1 MVNRLRWKLTA
12 FNTVITGA
20 ILVGMTLLCLFI
32 SERNT
37 RAQTFQ
43 NFSGNLSTV
52 SSYLGV
58 QNQLSAT
65 WLRQMESSGRFSIS
79 IQDGGTPLF
88 SMGLSA
94 ERNNLAPEFQQA
106 RDRAV
111 SEFDLNS
118 VSARNGGSCD
128 FSLQGE
134 DGTGYFAGVS
144 LIPKN
149 GSVLELILLYPLNE
163 MENGIHRQRMV
174 VCIAALVAVA
184 LLGAFSWCFTG
195 KMLRPIQENQQR
207 QAQFIA
213 AASHELRTP
222 LTAILSAASAW
233 ERAECASPARQ
244 TVFSDMI
251 RREGKRMS
259 RLLGDM
265 LTLASADSQSWE
277 VKTEDVELDMLLL
290 TVYETYSPLAQEK
303 GLALSLTLPERDV
316 PVMQLDKDRI
326 TQVLSILLDNALVYT
341 PAPGDIRLELGLG
354 RNSARITVSDTGPG
368 VPDSEKTRIFERFHR
383 GEEARSHRSHFGL
396 GLCIAAEI
404 VKLHKG
410 KLWVEDAKGGGAAF
424 ILEFPILHTISR

>member
-1 MVNRLRWKLTA
+1 MIKHLRWKLTA

-52 SSYLGV
+52 SSYLGER
-58 QNQLSAT
+58 NQLSAT
-65 WLRQMESSGRFSIS
+65 WLRQMESSGRFCIS

-106 RDRAV
+106 RDRAG

-118 VSARNGGSCD
+118 VSARNGGSCA

-134 DGTGYFAGVS
+134 GGTGYFAGVS
-144 LIPKN
+144 LVPKN
-149 GSVLELILLYPLNE
+149 GSMLELVLLYPLAE
-163 MENGIHRQRMV
+163 MESGILRQRLA
-174 VCIAALVAVA
+174 VCLAALLAIG
-184 LLGAFSWCFTG
+184 LLGIFSWCFTG
-195 KMLRPIQENQQR
+195 KMLRPIQENQRR
-207 QAQFIA
+207 QTQFIA

-233 ERAECASPARQ
+233 ERAECASPAQQ
-244 TVFSDMI
+244 TLFSDMI

-259 RLLGDM
+259 RLIGDM

-277 VKTEDVELDMLLL
+277 VKTETTEPDMLLL
-290 TVYETYSPLAQEK
+290 MVYETYSPLAKEK
-303 GLALSLTLPERDV
+303 GLALSLSLPETDV
-316 PVMQLDKDRI
+316 PALELDKDRI
-326 TQVLSILLDNALVYT
+326 TQVLSILLDNALSYT
-341 PAPGDIRLELGLG
+341 PAPGRIRLGLQLGK
-354 RNSARITVSDTGPG
+354 NSLRVTVSDTGPG
-368 VPDSEKTRIFERFHR
+368 VPDSEKQRVFERFHR
-383 GEEARSHRSHFGL
+383 GEKARSDRAHFGL

-404 VKLHKG
+404 VKRHRG
-410 KLWVEDAKGGGAAF
+410 KLWVEDAQGGGAEF
-424 ILEFPILHTISR
+424 IVELPLP

>member
-20 ILVGMTLLCLFI
+20 ILLGMTLLCLLI

-52 SSYLGV
+52 SSYLEV
-58 QNQLSAT
+58 QNQLSGT
-65 WLRQMESSGRFSIS
+65 WLRLMESSGRFSLS

-111 SEFDLNS
+111 SEFDLS
-118 VSARNGGSCD
+118 AVSARNGGSCA
-128 FSLQGE
+128 FSLRGE

-163 MENGIHRQRMV
+163 MEKGIHRQRMV

-233 ERAECASPARQ
+233 ERAECAAPARQ

-251 RREGKRMS
+251 HREGKRMS
-259 RLLGDM
+259 RLIGDM

-277 VKTEDVELDMLLL
+277 VRSEDVELDMLLL
-290 TVYETYSPLAQEK
+290 MVYETYSPLAKEK

-326 TQVLSILLDNALVYT
+326 TQVLSILLDNALAYT

-368 VPDSEKTRIFERFHR
+368 VPDSEKTRIFARFHR
-383 GEEARSHRSHFGL
+383 GETARSHRSHFGL

-404 VKLHKG
+404 LKLHKG

-424 ILEFPILHTISR
+424 ILELPIP

>member
-1 MVNRLRWKLTA
+1 MIKHLRWKLTA
-12 FNTVITGA
+12 FNTVITGT

-65 WLRQMESSGRFSIS
+65 WLRQMESSGRFCIS

-106 RDRAV
+106 RDRAG
-111 SEFDLNS
+111 SEFDLNA
-118 VSARNGGSCD
+118 VSARNGGSCA
-128 FSLQGE
+128 FSLQGK
-134 DGTGYFAGVS
+134 DGAGYFAGVS

-149 GSVLELILLYPLNE
+149 DSVLELILLYPLNE
-163 MENGIHRQRMV
+163 MENGIHQQRMV

-184 LLGAFSWCFTG
+184 LLGAFSWRFTG

-222 LTAILSAASAW
+222 LTAMVSAASAW
-233 ERAECASPARQ
+233 ERAECATPARQ
-244 TVFSDMI
+244 TVFSEII
-251 RREGKRMS
+251 RREGRRMS
-259 RLLGDM
+259 RLIGDM

-277 VKTEDVELDMLLL
+277 VKTETTEPDMLLL
-290 TVYETYSPLAQEK
+290 MVYETYSPLAKEK
-303 GLALSLTLPERDV
+303 GLALSLSLPETDV
-316 PVMQLDKDRI
+316 PALGLDKDRMI
-326 TQVLSILLDNALVYT
+326 QVLSILLDNALSYT
-341 PAPGDIRLELGLG
+341 PAPGRIRLGLQLGK
-354 RNSARITVSDTGPG
+354 NSLRVTVSDTGPG
-368 VPDSEKTRIFERFHR
+368 VPDSEKQRVFERFHR
-383 GEEARSHRSHFGL
+383 GEKARSDRAHFGL

-404 VKLHKG
+404 VKRHRG
-410 KLWVEDAKGGGAAF
+410 KLWVEDAQGGGAAF
-424 ILEFPILHTISR
+424 ILELPIP

>member
-1 MVNRLRWKLTA
+1 MIKHLRWKLTA

-52 SSYLGV
+52 SSYLGER
-58 QNQLSAT
+58 NQLSAT
-65 WLRQMESSGRFSIS
+65 WLRQMESSGRFCIS

-106 RDRAV
+106 RDRAG

-118 VSARNGGSCD
+118 VSARNGGSCA

-144 LIPKN
+144 LVPKN
-149 GSVLELILLYPLNE
+149 GSMLELVLLYPLAE
-163 MENGIHRQRMV
+163 MESGILRQRLA
-174 VCIAALVAVA
+174 VCLAALLAIG
-184 LLGAFSWCFTG
+184 LLGIFSWCFTG

-233 ERAECASPARQ
+233 ERAECASPAQQ
-244 TVFSDMI
+244 TLFSDMI
-251 RREGKRMS
+251 RREGRRMS
-259 RLLGDM
+259 RLIGDM

-277 VKTEDVELDMLLL
+277 VKTETTEPDMLLL
-290 TVYETYSPLAQEK
+290 MVYETYSPLAKEK
-303 GLALSLTLPERDV
+303 GLALSLSLPETDV
-316 PVMQLDKDRI
+316 PALGLDKDRMI
-326 TQVLSILLDNALVYT
+326 QVLSILLDNALSYT
-341 PAPGDIRLELGLG
+341 PAPGRIRLGLQLGK
-354 RNSARITVSDTGPG
+354 NSLRVTVSDTGPG

-383 GEEARSHRSHFGL
+383 GEKARSDRAHFGL

-404 VKLHKG
+404 VKRHRG
-410 KLWVEDAKGGGAAF
+410 KLWVEDAQGGGAEF
-424 ILEFPILHTISR
+424 IVELPLP

>member
-1 MVNRLRWKLTA
+1 MIKHLRWKLTA

-52 SSYLGV
+52 SSYLGER
-58 QNQLSAT
+58 NQLSAT
-65 WLRQMESSGRFSIS
+65 WLRQMESSGRFCIS

-106 RDRAV
+106 RDRAG

-118 VSARNGGSCD
+118 VSARNGGSCA

-195 KMLRPIQENQQR
+195 KMLRPIQENQRR
-207 QAQFIA
+207 QTQFIA

-233 ERAECASPARQ
+233 ERVEAAESPRQ
-244 TVFSDMI
+244 TVFSEII
-251 RREGKRMS
+251 RREGRRMS
-259 RLLGDM
+259 RLIGDM

-277 VKTEDVELDMLLL
+277 VKTETTEPDMLLL
-290 TVYETYSPLAQEK
+290 MVYETYSPLAKEK
-303 GLALSLTLPERDV
+303 GLVLSLSLPETDV
-316 PVMQLDKDRI
+316 PALELDRDRI
-326 TQVLSILLDNALVYT
+326 TQVLSILLDNALSYT
-341 PAPGDIRLELGLG
+341 PAPGRIRLGLQLGK
-354 RNSARITVSDTGPG
+354 NSLRVTVSDTGPG
-368 VPDSEKTRIFERFHR
+368 VPDSEKQRVFERFHR
-383 GEEARSHRSHFGL
+383 GEEARSHRAHFGL

-404 VKLHKG
+404 VKRHRG
-410 KLWVEDAKGGGAAF
+410 KLWVEDAQGGGAEF
-424 ILEFPILHTISR
+424 IVELPLP

>member
-1 MVNRLRWKLTA
+1 MIKHLRWKLTA

-52 SSYLGV
+52 SSYLGER
-58 QNQLSAT
+58 NQLSAT
-65 WLRQMESSGRFSIS
+65 WLRQMESSGRFCIS

-106 RDRAV
+106 RDRAG

-118 VSARNGGSCD
+118 VSARNGGSCA

-144 LIPKN
+144 LVPKN
-149 GSVLELILLYPLNE
+149 GSMLELVLLYPLAE
-163 MENGIHRQRMV
+163 MESGILRQRLA
-174 VCIAALVAVA
+174 VCLAALLAIG
-184 LLGAFSWCFTG
+184 LLGIFSWCFTG
-195 KMLRPIQENQQR
+195 KMLRPIQENQRR
-207 QAQFIA
+207 QTQFIA

-233 ERAECASPARQ
+233 ERVEAAESPRQ
-244 TVFSDMI
+244 TVFSEII
-251 RREGKRMS
+251 RREGRRMS
-259 RLLGDM
+259 RLIGDM

-277 VKTEDVELDMLLL
+277 VKTETTEPDMLLL
-290 TVYETYSPLAQEK
+290 MVYETYSPLAKEK

-316 PVMQLDKDRI
+316 PALELDKDRI
-326 TQVLSILLDNALVYT
+326 TQVLSILLDNALSYT
-341 PAPGDIRLELGLG
+341 PAPGRIRLGLQLGK
-354 RNSARITVSDTGPG
+354 NSLRVTVSDTGPG

-383 GEEARSHRSHFGL
+383 GEEARSHRAHFGL

-404 VKLHKG
+404 VKRHRG
-410 KLWVEDAKGGGAAF
+410 KLWVEDAQGGGAEF
-424 ILEFPILHTISR
+424 IVELPLP

>member
-1 MVNRLRWKLTA
+1 MIKHLRWKLTA

-52 SSYLGV
+52 SSYLGER
-58 QNQLSAT
+58 NQLSAT
-65 WLRQMESSGRFSIS
+65 WLRQMESSGRFCIS

-106 RDRAV
+106 RDRAG

-118 VSARNGGSCD
+118 VSARNGGSCA

-149 GSVLELILLYPLNE
+149 GSMLELVLLYPLAE
-163 MENGIHRQRMV
+163 MESGILRQRLA
-174 VCIAALVAVA
+174 VCLAALLAIG
-184 LLGAFSWCFTG
+184 LLGIFSWCFTG

-233 ERAECASPARQ
+233 ERVEAAESPRQ
-244 TVFSDMI
+244 TVFSEII
-251 RREGKRMS
+251 RREGRRMS
-259 RLLGDM
+259 RLIGDM

-290 TVYETYSPLAQEK
+290 MVYETYSPLAKEK
-303 GLALSLTLPERDV
+303 GLALSLSLPETDV
-316 PVMQLDKDRI
+316 PALELDKDRMI
-326 TQVLSILLDNALVYT
+326 QVLSILLDNALSYT
-341 PAPGDIRLELGLG
+341 PAPGRIRLGLQLGK
-354 RNSARITVSDTGPG
+354 NSLRVTVSDTGPG

-383 GEEARSHRSHFGL
+383 GEKARSHRAHFGL

-404 VKLHKG
+404 VKRHRG
-410 KLWVEDAKGGGAAF
+410 KLWVEDAQGGGAEF
-424 ILEFPILHTISR
+424 IVELPLP

>member
-1 MVNRLRWKLTA
+1 MIKHLRWKLTA

-52 SSYLGV
+52 SSYLGER
-58 QNQLSAT
+58 NQLSAT
-65 WLRQMESSGRFSIS
+65 WLRQMESSGRFCIS
-79 IQDGGTPLF
+79 VQDGGTPLF

-106 RDRAV
+106 RDRAG

-118 VSARNGGSCD
+118 VSARNGGSCA

-144 LIPKN
+144 LVPKN
-149 GSVLELILLYPLNE
+149 GSMLELVLLYPLAE
-163 MENGIHRQRMV
+163 MESGILRQRLA
-174 VCIAALVAVA
+174 VCLAALLAIG
-184 LLGAFSWCFTG
+184 LLGIFSWCFTG

-233 ERAECASPARQ
+233 ERAECASPAQQ
-244 TVFSDMI
+244 TLFSDMI
-251 RREGKRMS
+251 RREGRRMS
-259 RLLGDM
+259 RLIGDM

-277 VKTEDVELDMLLL
+277 VKTETTEPDMLLL
-290 TVYETYSPLAQEK
+290 MVYETYSPLAKEK
-303 GLALSLTLPERDV
+303 GLALSLSLPETDV
-316 PVMQLDKDRI
+316 PALELDKDRMI
-326 TQVLSILLDNALVYT
+326 QVLSILLDNALSYT
-341 PAPGDIRLELGLG
+341 PAPGRIRLGLQLGK
-354 RNSARITVSDTGPG
+354 NSLRVTVSDTGPG

-383 GEEARSHRSHFGL
+383 GEEARSHRAHFGL

-404 VKLHKG
+404 VKRHRG
-410 KLWVEDAKGGGAAF
+410 KLWVEDAQGGGAEF
-424 ILEFPILHTISR
+424 IVELPLP

>member
-1 MVNRLRWKLTA
+1 MIKHLRWKLTA

-52 SSYLGV
+52 SSYLGER
-58 QNQLSAT
+58 NQLSAT
-65 WLRQMESSGRFSIS
+65 WLRQMESSGRFCIS

-94 ERNNLAPEFQQA
+94 ERNTLAPEFQRA
-106 RDRAV
+106 RERAG

-118 VSARNGGSCD
+118 VSARNGGSCA

-149 GSVLELILLYPLNE
+149 GSMLELVLLYPLAE
-163 MENGIHRQRMV
+163 MESGILRQRLA
-174 VCIAALVAVA
+174 VCLAALLAIG
-184 LLGAFSWCFTG
+184 LLGIFSWCFTG
-195 KMLRPIQENQQR
+195 KMLRPIQENQRR
-207 QAQFIA
+207 QTQFIA

-233 ERAECASPARQ
+233 ERAECASPAQQ
-244 TVFSDMI
+244 TLFSDMI

-259 RLLGDM
+259 RLIGDM

-277 VKTEDVELDMLLL
+277 VKTETTEPDMLLL
-290 TVYETYSPLAQEK
+290 MVYETYSPLAKEK
-303 GLALSLTLPERDV
+303 GLALSLSLPETDV
-316 PVMQLDKDRI
+316 PALELDKDRMI
-326 TQVLSILLDNALVYT
+326 QVLSVLLDNALSYT
-341 PAPGDIRLELGLG
+341 PAPGRIRLGLQLGK
-354 RNSARITVSDTGPG
+354 NSLRVTVSDTGPG
-368 VPDSEKTRIFERFHR
+368 VPDSEKQRVFERFHR
-383 GEEARSHRSHFGL
+383 GEKARSDRAHFGL

-410 KLWVEDAKGGGAAF
+410 KLWVEDAKGGGAEF
-424 ILEFPILHTISR
+424 IVELPLP

>member
-1 MVNRLRWKLTA
+1 MIKHLRWKLTA

-52 SSYLGV
+52 SSYLGER
-58 QNQLSAT
+58 NQLSAT
-65 WLRQMESSGRFSIS
+65 WLRQMESSGRVCIS

-106 RDRAV
+106 RDRAG

-118 VSARNGGSCD
+118 VSARNGGSCA

-134 DGTGYFAGVS
+134 DGADYFAGVS
-144 LIPKN
+144 LVPKN
-149 GSVLELILLYPLNE
+149 GSMLELVLLYPLAE
-163 MENGIHRQRMV
+163 MESGILRQRLA
-174 VCIAALVAVA
+174 VCLAALLAIG
-184 LLGAFSWCFTG
+184 LLGIFSWCFTG
-195 KMLRPIQENQQR
+195 KMLRPIQENQRR
-207 QAQFIA
+207 QTQFIA

-233 ERAECASPARQ
+233 ERAECASPAQQ
-244 TVFSDMI
+244 TLFSDMI

-259 RLLGDM
+259 RLIGDM

-277 VKTEDVELDMLLL
+277 VKTETTEPDMLLL
-290 TVYETYSPLAQEK
+290 MVYETYSPLAKEK
-303 GLALSLTLPERDV
+303 GLALSLSLPETDV
-316 PVMQLDKDRI
+316 PALELDKDRI
-326 TQVLSILLDNALVYT
+326 TQVLSILLDNALSYT
-341 PAPGDIRLELGLG
+341 PAPGRIRLGLQLGK
-354 RNSARITVSDTGPG
+354 NSLRVTVSDTGPG
-368 VPDSEKTRIFERFHR
+368 VPDSEKQRVFERFHR
-383 GEEARSHRSHFGL
+383 GEKARSDRAHFGL

-404 VKLHKG
+404 VKRHRG
-410 KLWVEDAKGGGAAF
+410 KLWVEDAQGGGAEF
-424 ILEFPILHTISR
+424 IVELPLP

>member
-20 ILVGMTLLCLFI
+20 ILLCMTLLCLLI

-37 RAQTFQ
+37 RAQAFQ
-43 NFSGNLSTV
+43 NFSGDLSTV

-65 WLRQMESSGRFSIS
+65 WLRQMESSGRFYIS
-79 IQDGGTPLF
+79 IRDGEAPLF

-94 ERNNLAPEFQQA
+94 ERNSLAPEFQQA
-106 RDRAV
+106 RDRAG
-111 SEFDLNS
+111 SEFDLNA
-118 VSARNGGSCD
+118 VSARNGGSCA
-128 FSLQGE
+128 FSLRGE
-134 DGTGYFAGVS
+134 DGAGYFAGVS

-149 GSVLELILLYPLNE
+149 GSMLELILMYPLNE

-174 VCIAALVAVA
+174 VCIAALVAVV

-233 ERAECASPARQ
+233 ERTECAAPAREP
-244 TVFSDMI
+244 VFSDII

-259 RLLGDM
+259 RLIGDM

-277 VKTEDVELDMLLL
+277 VRCEEVEPDMLLL
-290 TVYETYSPLAQEK
+290 MVYETYFPLAKEK
-303 GLALSLTLPERDV
+303 GLALSLTLPETDV
-316 PVMQLDKDRI
+316 PAIRLDKDRI
-326 TQVLSILLDNALVYT
+326 MQVLSILLDNALAYT
-341 PAPGDIRLELGLG
+341 PAPGDIRLGLTRG
-354 RNSARITVSDTGPG
+354 RSCARITVSDSGPG
-368 VPDSEKTRIFERFHR
+368 VPDREKQQIFERFHR
-383 GEEARSHRSHFGL
+383 GETARSHRSHFGL

-424 ILEFPILHTISR
+424 ILELPIP

>member
-1 MVNRLRWKLTA
+1 MIKHLRWKLTA

-52 SSYLGV
+52 SSYLGER
-58 QNQLSAT
+58 NQLSAT
-65 WLRQMESSGRFSIS
+65 WLRQMESSGRFCIS
-79 IQDGGTPLF
+79 IKDGGTPLF

-106 RDRAV
+106 RDRAG

-118 VSARNGGSCD
+118 VSARNGGSCA
-128 FSLQGE
+128 FSLRGE

-149 GSVLELILLYPLNE
+149 GSMLELVLLYPLAE
-163 MENGIHRQRMV
+163 MESGILRQRLA
-174 VCIAALVAVA
+174 VCLAALLAIG
-184 LLGAFSWCFTG
+184 LLGIFSWCFTG
-195 KMLRPIQENQQR
+195 KMLRPIQENQRR
-207 QAQFIA
+207 QTQFIA

-233 ERAECASPARQ
+233 ERAECASPAQQ
-244 TVFSDMI
+244 TLFSDMI

-259 RLLGDM
+259 RLIGDM

-277 VKTEDVELDMLLL
+277 VKTETTEPDMLLL
-290 TVYETYSPLAQEK
+290 MVYETYSPLAKEK
-303 GLALSLTLPERDV
+303 GLALSLSLPETDV
-316 PVMQLDKDRI
+316 PALELDKDRMI
-326 TQVLSILLDNALVYT
+326 QVLSILLDNALSYT
-341 PAPGDIRLELGLG
+341 PAPGRIRLGLQLGK
-354 RNSARITVSDTGPG
+354 NSLRVTVSDTGPG

-383 GEEARSHRSHFGL
+383 GEEARSHRAHFGL

-404 VKLHKG
+404 VKRHRG
-410 KLWVEDAKGGGAAF
+410 KLWVEDAQGGGAAF
-424 ILEFPILHTISR
+424 ILELPIP

>member
-1 MVNRLRWKLTA
+1 MIKHLRWKLTA

-52 SSYLGV
+52 SSYLGER
-58 QNQLSAT
+58 NQLSAT
-65 WLRQMESSGRFSIS
+65 WLRQMESSGRFCIS

-106 RDRAV
+106 RDRAG

-118 VSARNGGSCD
+118 VSARNGGSCA

-134 DGTGYFAGVS
+134 DGADYFAGVS
-144 LIPKN
+144 LVPKN
-149 GSVLELILLYPLNE
+149 GSMLELVLLYPLAE
-163 MENGIHRQRMV
+163 MESGILRQRLA
-174 VCIAALVAVA
+174 VCLAALLAIG
-184 LLGAFSWCFTG
+184 LLGIFSWCFTG
-195 KMLRPIQENQQR
+195 KMLRPIQENQRR
-207 QAQFIA
+207 QTQFIA

-233 ERAECASPARQ
+233 ERAECATPARQ
-244 TVFSDMI
+244 TVFSEII

-259 RLLGDM
+259 RLIGDM

-277 VKTEDVELDMLLL
+277 VKTETTEPDMLLL
-290 TVYETYSPLAQEK
+290 MVYETYSPLAKEK
-303 GLALSLTLPERDV
+303 GLALSLSLPETDV
-316 PVMQLDKDRI
+316 PALELDKDRMI
-326 TQVLSILLDNALVYT
+326 QVLSILLDNALSYT
-341 PAPGDIRLELGLG
+341 PAPGRIRLGLQLGK
-354 RNSARITVSDTGPG
+354 NSLRVTVSDTGPG
-368 VPDSEKTRIFERFHR
+368 VPDSEKQRVFERFHR

-404 VKLHKG
+404 VKRHRG
-410 KLWVEDAKGGGAAF
+410 KLWVEDAQGGGAEF
-424 ILEFPILHTISR
+424 IVELPLP

>member
-20 ILVGMTLLCLFI
+20 ILLGMTLLCLLI

-52 SSYLGV
+52 SSYLEV
-58 QNQLSAT
+58 QNQLSGT
-65 WLRQMESSGRFSIS
+65 WLRQMESSGRFSLS

-111 SEFDLNS
+111 SEFDLS
-118 VSARNGGSCD
+118 AVSARNGGSCA
-128 FSLQGE
+128 FSLRGE

-233 ERAECASPARQ
+233 ERAECAAPARQ

-251 RREGKRMS
+251 HREGKRMS
-259 RLLGDM
+259 RLIGDM

-277 VKTEDVELDMLLL
+277 VRCEDVELDMLLL
-290 TVYETYSPLAQEK
+290 MVYETYSPLAKEK

-326 TQVLSILLDNALVYT
+326 TQVLSILLDNALAYT

-368 VPDSEKTRIFERFHR
+368 VPDSEKTRIFARFHR
-383 GEEARSHRSHFGL
+383 GETARSHRSHFGL

-404 VKLHKG
+404 LKLHKG
-410 KLWVEDAKGGGAAF
+410 KLWVEDAQGGGAAF
-424 ILEFPILHTISR
+424 ILELPIP

>member
-1 MVNRLRWKLTA
+1 MIKHLRWKLTA
-12 FNTVITGA
+12 FNTVITGT

-65 WLRQMESSGRFSIS
+65 WLRQMESSGRFCIS

-106 RDRAV
+106 RDRAG

-118 VSARNGGSCD
+118 VSARNGGSCA

-134 DGTGYFAGVS
+134 DGAGYFAGVS

-222 LTAILSAASAW
+222 LTAMVSAASAW
-233 ERAECASPARQ
+233 ERAECATPARQ
-244 TVFSDMI
+244 TVFSEII
-251 RREGKRMS
+251 RREGRRMS
-259 RLLGDM
+259 RLIGDM

-277 VKTEDVELDMLLL
+277 VKTETTEPDMLLL
-290 TVYETYSPLAQEK
+290 MVYETYSPLAKEK
-303 GLALSLTLPERDV
+303 GLALSLSLPETDV
-316 PVMQLDKDRI
+316 PALGLDKDRMI
-326 TQVLSILLDNALVYT
+326 QVLSILLDNALSYT
-341 PAPGDIRLELGLG
+341 PAPGRIRLGLQLGK
-354 RNSARITVSDTGPG
+354 NSLRVTVSDTGPG
-368 VPDSEKTRIFERFHR
+368 VPDSEKQRVFERFHR
-383 GEEARSHRSHFGL
+383 GEKARSDRAHFGL

-404 VKLHKG
+404 VKRHRG
-410 KLWVEDAKGGGAAF
+410 KLWVEDAQGGGAEF
-424 ILEFPILHTISR
+424 IVELPLP

>member
-1 MVNRLRWKLTA
+1 MIKHLRWKLTA

-52 SSYLGV
+52 SSYLGER
-58 QNQLSAT
+58 NQLSAT
-65 WLRQMESSGRFSIS
+65 WLRQMESSGRFCIS

-106 RDRAV
+106 RDRAG

-118 VSARNGGSCD
+118 VSARNGGSCA
-128 FSLQGE
+128 FSLRGE

-149 GSVLELILLYPLNE
+149 GSMLELVLLYPLAE
-163 MENGIHRQRMV
+163 MESGILRQRLA
-174 VCIAALVAVA
+174 VCLAALLAIG
-184 LLGAFSWCFTG
+184 LLGIFSWCFTG
-195 KMLRPIQENQQR
+195 KMLRPIQENQRR
-207 QAQFIA
+207 QTQFIA

-233 ERAECASPARQ
+233 ERAECASPAQQ
-244 TVFSDMI
+244 TLFSDMI

-259 RLLGDM
+259 RLIGDM

-277 VKTEDVELDMLLL
+277 VKTETTEPDMLLL
-290 TVYETYSPLAQEK
+290 MVYETYSPLAKEK
-303 GLALSLTLPERDV
+303 GLALSLSLPETDV
-316 PVMQLDKDRI
+316 PALELDKDRMI
-326 TQVLSILLDNALVYT
+326 QVLSILLDNALSYT
-341 PAPGDIRLELGLG
+341 PAPGRIRLGLQLGK
-354 RNSARITVSDTGPG
+354 NSLRVTVSDTGPG

-383 GEEARSHRSHFGL
+383 GEEARSHRAHFGL

-404 VKLHKG
+404 VKRHRG
-410 KLWVEDAKGGGAAF
+410 KLWVEDAQGGGAAF
-424 ILEFPILHTISR
+424 ILELPIP

>member
-1 MVNRLRWKLTA
+1 MIKHLRWKLTA

-52 SSYLGV
+52 SSYLGER
-58 QNQLSAT
+58 NQLSAT
-65 WLRQMESSGRFSIS
+65 WLRQMESSGRFCIS

-106 RDRAV
+106 RDRAG

-118 VSARNGGSCD
+118 VSARNGGSCA

-163 MENGIHRQRMV
+163 MENGIHRQRLA
-174 VCIAALVAVA
+174 VCLAALLAIG
-184 LLGAFSWCFTG
+184 LLGIFSWCFTG
-195 KMLRPIQENQQR
+195 KMLRPIQENQRR
-207 QAQFIA
+207 QTQFIA

-233 ERAECASPARQ
+233 ERAECASPAQQ
-244 TVFSDMI
+244 TLFSDMI

-259 RLLGDM
+259 RLIGDM

-277 VKTEDVELDMLLL
+277 VKTETTEPDMLLL
-290 TVYETYSPLAQEK
+290 MVYETYSPLAKEK
-303 GLALSLTLPERDV
+303 GLALSLSLPETDV
-316 PVMQLDKDRI
+316 PALELDKDRMI
-326 TQVLSILLDNALVYT
+326 QVLSVLLDNALSYT
-341 PAPGDIRLELGLG
+341 PAPGRIRLGLQLGK
-354 RNSARITVSDTGPG
+354 NSLRVTVSDTGPG

-383 GEEARSHRSHFGL
+383 GEEARSHRAHFGL

-404 VKLHKG
+404 VKRHRG
-410 KLWVEDAKGGGAAF
+410 KLWVEDAQGGGAEF
-424 ILEFPILHTISR
+424 IVELPLP

>member
-12 FNTVITGA
+12 FNTVITEA
-20 ILVGMTLLCLFI
+20 ILLGMTLLCLFI

-43 NFSGNLSTV
+43 NFSGNLNTV

-106 RDRAV
+106 RDRAG
-111 SEFDLNS
+111 SEFDLS
-118 VSARNGGSCD
+118 AVSARNGGSCA

-134 DGTGYFAGVS
+134 DGAGYFAGVS

-233 ERAECASPARQ
+233 ERAECLSPARQ
-244 TVFSDMI
+244 TVFSDII

-259 RLLGDM
+259 RLIGDM

-277 VKTEDVELDMLLL
+277 VRCEEVELDMLLL
-290 TVYETYSPLAQEK
+290 MVYETYFPLAKEK
-303 GLALSLTLPERDV
+303 GLTLSLALPETDV
-316 PVMQLDKDRI
+316 PAIQLDKDRI
-326 TQVLSILLDNALVYT
+326 MQVLSILLDNALAYT
-341 PAPGDIRLELGLG
+341 PAPGDIRMGLGLG
-354 RNSARITVSDTGPG
+354 RDSARITVSDTGPG

-383 GEEARSHRSHFGL
+383 GEKARSHRSHFGL

-424 ILEFPILHTISR
+424 ILELPIP

>member
-1 MVNRLRWKLTA
+1 MVNRLRWKLTV

-58 QNQLSAT
+58 QNKLSAT

-118 VSARNGGSCD
+118 VSARNGGSCA

-134 DGTGYFAGVS
+134 DGAGYFAGVS

-149 GSVLELILLYPLNE
+149 GSMLELILLYPLNE

-195 KMLRPIQENQQR
+195 KMLRPIRENQQR

-233 ERAECASPARQ
+233 ERAECATPARQ

-277 VKTEDVELDMLLL
+277 IKTEDVELDMLLL

-316 PVMQLDKDRI
+316 PAMQLDKDRI
-326 TQVLSILLDNALVYT
+326 TQVLSILLDNALAYT

-383 GEEARSHRSHFGL
+383 GEETRSHRSHVGL

-424 ILEFPILHTISR
+424 ILEFPIP

>member
-1 MVNRLRWKLTA
+1 MIKHLRWKLTA

-52 SSYLGV
+52 SSYLGER
-58 QNQLSAT
+58 NQLSAT
-65 WLRQMESSGRFSIS
+65 WLRQMESSGRFYIS

-106 RDRAV
+106 RDRAG

-118 VSARNGGSCD
+118 VSARNGGSCA

-134 DGTGYFAGVS
+134 DGAGYFAGVS

-174 VCIAALVAVA
+174 VCIAALVAVV

-233 ERAECASPARQ
+233 ERVEAAESPRQ
-244 TVFSDMI
+244 TVFSEII
-251 RREGKRMS
+251 RREGRRMS
-259 RLLGDM
+259 RLIGDM

-277 VKTEDVELDMLLL
+277 VKTETTEPDMLLL
-290 TVYETYSPLAQEK
+290 MVYETYSPLAKEK
-303 GLALSLTLPERDV
+303 GLALSLSLPETDV
-316 PVMQLDKDRI
+316 PALELDKDRMI
-326 TQVLSILLDNALVYT
+326 QVLSILLDNALSYT
-341 PAPGDIRLELGLG
+341 PAPGRIRLGLQLGK
-354 RNSARITVSDTGPG
+354 NSLRVTVSDTGPG

-383 GEEARSHRSHFGL
+383 GEEARSHRAHFGL

-404 VKLHKG
+404 VKRHRG

-424 ILEFPILHTISR
+424 ILELPIP

>member
-20 ILVGMTLLCLFI
+20 ILLGMTLLCLLI

-52 SSYLGV
+52 SSYLEV
-58 QNQLSAT
+58 QNQLSGT
-65 WLRQMESSGRFSIS
+65 WLRQMESSGRFSLS

-111 SEFDLNS
+111 SEFDLS
-118 VSARNGGSCD
+118 AVSARNGGSCA
-128 FSLQGE
+128 FSLRGE

-195 KMLRPIQENQQR
+195 KMLRPIQENQHR

-233 ERAECASPARQ
+233 ERAECAAPARQ

-251 RREGKRMS
+251 HREGKRMS
-259 RLLGDM
+259 RLIGDM

-277 VKTEDVELDMLLL
+277 VRCEDVELDMLLL
-290 TVYETYSPLAQEK
+290 MVYETYSPLAKGK

-326 TQVLSILLDNALVYT
+326 TQVLSILLDNALTYT

-368 VPDSEKTRIFERFHR
+368 VPDSEKTRIFARFHR
-383 GEEARSHRSHFGL
+383 GETARSHRSHFGL

-404 VKLHKG
+404 LKLHKG

-424 ILEFPILHTISR
+424 ILELPIP

>member
-1 MVNRLRWKLTA
+1 MIKHLRWKLTA

-52 SSYLGV
+52 SSYLGER
-58 QNQLSAT
+58 NQLSAT
-65 WLRQMESSGRFSIS
+65 WLRQMESSGRFCIS

-94 ERNNLAPEFQQA
+94 ERNNLAPEFQRA
-106 RDRAV
+106 RERAG

-118 VSARNGGSCD
+118 VSARNGGSCA

-144 LIPKN
+144 LVPKN
-149 GSVLELILLYPLNE
+149 GSMLELVLLYPLAE
-163 MENGIHRQRMV
+163 MESGILRQRLA
-174 VCIAALVAVA
+174 VCLAALLAIG
-184 LLGAFSWCFTG
+184 LLGIFSWCFTG
-195 KMLRPIQENQQR
+195 KMLRPIQENQRR
-207 QAQFIA
+207 QTQFIA

-233 ERAECASPARQ
+233 ERVEAAESPRQ
-244 TVFSDMI
+244 TVFSEII
-251 RREGKRMS
+251 RREGRRMS
-259 RLLGDM
+259 RLIGDM

-277 VKTEDVELDMLLL
+277 VKTETTEPDMLLL
-290 TVYETYSPLAQEK
+290 MVYETYSPLAKEK
-303 GLALSLTLPERDV
+303 GLALSLSLPETDV
-316 PVMQLDKDRI
+316 PALELDKDRMI
-326 TQVLSILLDNALVYT
+326 QVLSILLDNALSYT
-341 PAPGDIRLELGLG
+341 PAPGRIRLGLQLGK
-354 RNSARITVSDTGPG
+354 NSLRVTVSDTGPG
-368 VPDSEKTRIFERFHR
+368 VPDSEKQRVFERFHR
-383 GEEARSHRSHFGL
+383 GEKARSDRAHFGL

-404 VKLHKG
+404 VKRHRG
-410 KLWVEDAKGGGAAF
+410 KLWVEDAQGGGAEF
-424 ILEFPILHTISR
+424 IVELPLP

>member
-20 ILVGMTLLCLFI
+20 ILLGMTLLCLFI

-52 SSYLGV
+52 SSYLEV

-65 WLRQMESSGRFSIS
+65 WLRQMESSGRFSLS

-111 SEFDLNS
+111 SEFDLS
-118 VSARNGGSCD
+118 AVSARNGGSCA

-134 DGTGYFAGVS
+134 DGAGYFAGVS
-144 LIPKN
+144 LVPKN
-149 GSVLELILLYPLNE
+149 GSVLELILLYPLTG

-174 VCIAALVAVA
+174 VCIAALVAAA

-233 ERAECASPARQ
+233 ERAECAAPARQ

-259 RLLGDM
+259 RLIGDM

-277 VKTEDVELDMLLL
+277 VRCEEVELDMLLL
-290 TVYETYSPLAQEK
+290 MVYETYSPLAKEK

-326 TQVLSILLDNALVYT
+326 TQVLSTLLDNALAYT

-368 VPDSEKTRIFERFHR
+368 VPDSEKTRIFARFHR
-383 GEEARSHRSHFGL
+383 GETARSHRSHFGL

-424 ILEFPILHTISR
+424 ILELPIF

>member
-20 ILVGMTLLCLFI
+20 ILLGMTLLCLII

-37 RAQTFQ
+37 RTQSFQ
-43 NFSGNLSTV
+43 NFSGNLNTV

-58 QNQLSAT
+58 QNQLSAA
-65 WLRQMESSGRFSIS
+65 WLRQMENSGGFYIS
-79 IQDGGTPLF
+79 IRDGGTPLF
-88 SMGLSA
+88 SMGLSS
-94 ERNNLAPEFQQA
+94 ERNNLAPEFQRA
-106 RDRAV
+106 RDRAG

-118 VSARNGGSCD
+118 VSARNGGSCA
-128 FSLQGE
+128 FSLRGE
-134 DGTGYFAGVS
+134 DGAGYFAGVARIS
-144 LIPKN
+144 KN
-149 GSVLELILLYPLNE
+149 SSVLELTLLYPLTE

-174 VCIAALVAVA
+174 VCTAALVAVV

-195 KMLRPIQENQQR
+195 KMLRPIRENQQR

-222 LTAILSAASAW
+222 LTAILSAGSAW
-233 ERAECASPARQ
+233 ERAECLSPARQ
-244 TVFSDMI
+244 TVFSDII

-259 RLLGDM
+259 RLIGDM

-277 VKTEDVELDMLLL
+277 VRCEEVEPDMLLL
-290 TVYETYSPLAQEK
+290 MVYETYFPLAKEK
-303 GLALSLTLPERDV
+303 GLALSLTLPERDA
-316 PVMQLDKDRI
+316 PAMQLDKDRI
-326 TQVLSILLDNALVYT
+326 LQVLSILLDNALAYT
-341 PAPGDIRLELGLG
+341 PAPGDIRLELTRG
-354 RNSARITVSDTGPG
+354 RSSARITVSDSGPG
-368 VPDSEKTRIFERFHR
+368 VPDGEKQHIFERFHR
-383 GEEARSHRSHFGL
+383 GETARSHRSHFGL

-424 ILEFPILHTISR
+424 ILELPIL

>member
-20 ILVGMTLLCLFI
+20 ILLGMTLLCLLI

-52 SSYLGV
+52 SSYLEV
-58 QNQLSAT
+58 QNQLSGT
-65 WLRQMESSGRFSIS
+65 WLRQMESSGRFSLS

-111 SEFDLNS
+111 SEFDLS
-118 VSARNGGSCD
+118 AVSARNGGSCA
-128 FSLQGE
+128 FSLRGE

-233 ERAECASPARQ
+233 ERAECAAPARQ

-251 RREGKRMS
+251 HREGKRMS
-259 RLLGDM
+259 RLIGDM

-277 VKTEDVELDMLLL
+277 VRCEDVELDMLLL
-290 TVYETYSPLAQEK
+290 MVYETYSPLAKEK

-316 PVMQLDKDRI
+316 PVMQLDKDWI
-326 TQVLSILLDNALVYT
+326 TQVLSILLDNALAYT

-368 VPDSEKTRIFERFHR
+368 VPDSEKTRIFARFHR
-383 GEEARSHRSHFGL
+383 GETARSHRSHFGL

-404 VKLHKG
+404 LKLHKG
-410 KLWVEDAKGGGAAF
+410 KLWVEDAQGGGAAF
-424 ILEFPILHTISR
+424 ILELPIP

>member
-20 ILVGMTLLCLFI
+20 ILLGMTLLCLLI

-52 SSYLGV
+52 SSYLEV
-58 QNQLSAT
+58 QNQLSGT
-65 WLRQMESSGRFSIS
+65 WLRQMESSGRFSLS

-111 SEFDLNS
+111 SEFDLS
-118 VSARNGGSCD
+118 AVSARNGGSCA
-128 FSLQGE
+128 FSLRGE

-233 ERAECASPARQ
+233 ERAECAAPARQ

-251 RREGKRMS
+251 HREGKRMS
-259 RLLGDM
+259 RLIGDM

-277 VKTEDVELDMLLL
+277 VRCEDVELDMLLL
-290 TVYETYSPLAQEK
+290 MVYETYSPLAKEK

-326 TQVLSILLDNALVYT
+326 MQVLSILLDNALAYT

-368 VPDSEKTRIFERFHR
+368 VPDSEKTRIFARFHR
-383 GEEARSHRSHFGL
+383 GETARSHRSHFGL

-404 VKLHKG
+404 LKLHKG

-424 ILEFPILHTISR
+424 ILELPIP

>member
-20 ILVGMTLLCLFI
+20 ILLGMTLLCLLI

-37 RAQTFQ
+37 RAQTYQ

-111 SEFDLNS
+111 SEFDLS
-118 VSARNGGSCD
+118 AVSARNGGNCA

-134 DGTGYFAGVS
+134 DGAGYFAGVS

-149 GSVLELILLYPLNE
+149 GSVLELILLYPLNK

-233 ERAECASPARQ
+233 ERAECASPAQQ
-244 TVFSDMI
+244 TLFSDMI

-259 RLLGDM
+259 RLIGDM

-277 VKTEDVELDMLLL
+277 VKTEEVELDMLLL
-290 TVYETYSPLAQEK
+290 MVYETYFPLAKEK
-303 GLALSLTLPERDV
+303 GLILSLALPETDV
-316 PVMQLDKDRI
+316 PAIQLDKDRI
-326 TQVLSILLDNALVYT
+326 MQVLSILLDNALAYT
-341 PAPGDIRLELGLG
+341 PAPGDIRMGLGLG
-354 RNSARITVSDTGPG
+354 RDSARITVSDTGPG

-383 GEEARSHRSHFGL
+383 GEKARSHRSHFGL

-424 ILEFPILHTISR
+424 ILELPIP

>member
-1 MVNRLRWKLTA
+1 MIKHLRWKLTA

-43 NFSGNLSTV
+43 NFYGNLSTV
-52 SSYLGV
+52 SSYLGER
-58 QNQLSAT
+58 NQLSAT
-65 WLRQMESSGRFSIS
+65 WLRQMESSGRFCIS

-106 RDRAV
+106 RDRAG

-118 VSARNGGSCD
+118 VSARNGGSCA

-144 LIPKN
+144 LVPKN
-149 GSVLELILLYPLNE
+149 GSMLELVLLYPLAE
-163 MENGIHRQRMV
+163 MESGILRQRLA
-174 VCIAALVAVA
+174 VCLAALLAIG
-184 LLGAFSWCFTG
+184 LLGIFSWCFTG

-233 ERAECASPARQ
+233 ERAECASPAQQ
-244 TVFSDMI
+244 TLFSDMI
-251 RREGKRMS
+251 RREGRRMS

-277 VKTEDVELDMLLL
+277 VKTETTEPDMLLL
-290 TVYETYSPLAQEK
+290 MVYETYSPLAKEK
-303 GLALSLTLPERDV
+303 GLALSLSLPETDV
-316 PVMQLDKDRI
+316 PALELDKDRMI
-326 TQVLSILLDNALVYT
+326 QVLSILLDNALSYT
-341 PAPGDIRLELGLG
+341 PAPGRIRLGLQLGK
-354 RNSARITVSDTGPG
+354 NSLRVTVSDTGPG

-404 VKLHKG
+404 VKRHRG
-410 KLWVEDAKGGGAAF
+410 KLWVEDAQGGGAEF
-424 ILEFPILHTISR
+424 IVELPLP

>member
-1 MVNRLRWKLTA
+1 MIKHLRWKLTA

-52 SSYLGV
+52 SSYLGER
-58 QNQLSAT
+58 NQLSAT
-65 WLRQMESSGRFSIS
+65 WLRQMESSGRFCIS

-106 RDRAV
+106 RDRAG

-118 VSARNGGSCD
+118 VSARNGGSCA

-233 ERAECASPARQ
+233 ERAECASPAQQ
-244 TVFSDMI
+244 TLFSDMI
-251 RREGKRMS
+251 RREGRRMS
-259 RLLGDM
+259 RLIGDM

-290 TVYETYSPLAQEK
+290 IVYETYSPLAQEK
-303 GLALSLTLPERDV
+303 GLALSLSLPETDV
-316 PVMQLDKDRI
+316 PALELDKDRI
-326 TQVLSILLDNALVYT
+326 TQVLSILLDNALSYT
-341 PAPGDIRLELGLG
+341 PAPGRIRLGLQLGK
-354 RNSARITVSDTGPG
+354 NSLRVTVSDTGPG
-368 VPDSEKTRIFERFHR
+368 VPDSEKQRVFERFHR
-383 GEEARSHRSHFGL
+383 GEKARSDRAHFGL

-404 VKLHKG
+404 VKRHRG
-410 KLWVEDAKGGGAAF
+410 KLWVEDAQGGGAEF
-424 ILEFPILHTISR
+424 IVELPLP

>member
-20 ILVGMTLLCLFI
+20 ILLGMTLLCLFI

-52 SSYLGV
+52 SSYLEV
-58 QNQLSAT
+58 QNQLSGT
-65 WLRQMESSGRFSIS
+65 WLRQMESSGRFSLS

-106 RDRAV
+106 RERAV
-111 SEFDLNS
+111 SEFALS
-118 VSARNGGSCD
+118 AVSARNGGSCA
-128 FSLQGE
+128 FSLRGE

-195 KMLRPIQENQQR
+195 EMLRPIQENQQR

-233 ERAECASPARQ
+233 ERAECAAPARQ
-244 TVFSDMI
+244 TMFSDMI
-251 RREGKRMS
+251 QREGKRMS
-259 RLLGDM
+259 RLIGDM

-277 VKTEDVELDMLLL
+277 VRCEDVELDMLLL
-290 TVYETYSPLAQEK
+290 MVYETYSPLAKEK

-326 TQVLSILLDNALVYT
+326 TQVLSILLDNALAYT

-368 VPDSEKTRIFERFHR
+368 VPDSEKTRIFARFHR
-383 GEEARSHRSHFGL
+383 GETARSHRSHFGL

-404 VKLHKG
+404 LKLHKG

-424 ILEFPILHTISR
+424 ILELPIS

>member
-1 MVNRLRWKLTA
+1 MIKHLRWKLTA
-12 FNTVITGA
+12 FNTVIIGA

-37 RAQTFQ
+37 RAQTFR
-43 NFSGNLSTV
+43 NFTDNLGTV
-52 SSYLGV
+52 SSYLGER
-58 QNQLSAT
+58 NQLSAT
-65 WLRQMESSGRFSIS
+65 WLRQMESAGRFYIS
-79 IQDGGTPLF
+79 IWDGKAPLF

-94 ERNNLAPEFQQA
+94 DRNRVAPEFQRA
-106 RDRAV
+106 RDRAGA
-111 SEFDLNS
+111 ELALN
-118 VSARNGGSCD
+118 AGSRA

-195 KMLRPIQENQQR
+195 KMLRPIQENQRR
-207 QAQFIA
+207 QTQFIA

-233 ERAECASPARQ
+233 ERTECASSAQQ
-244 TVFSDMI
+244 TLFSDMI

-259 RLLGDM
+259 RLIGDM

-277 VKTEDVELDMLLL
+277 VKTETTEPDMLLL
-290 TVYETYSPLAQEK
+290 MVYETYSPLAKEK
-303 GLALSLTLPERDV
+303 GLALSLSLPETDV
-316 PVMQLDKDRI
+316 PALELDKDRMI
-326 TQVLSILLDNALVYT
+326 QVLSVLLDNALSYT
-341 PAPGDIRLELGLG
+341 PAPGRIRLGLQLGK
-354 RNSARITVSDTGPG
+354 NSLRVTVSDTGPG

-383 GEEARSHRSHFGL
+383 GEEARSHRAHFGL

-404 VKLHKG
+404 VKRHRG
-410 KLWVEDAKGGGAAF
+410 KLWVEDAQGGGAAF
-424 ILEFPILHTISR
+424 ILELPIP

>member
-1 MVNRLRWKLTA
+1 MIKHLRWKLTA

-52 SSYLGV
+52 SSYLGER
-58 QNQLSAT
+58 NQLSAT
-65 WLRQMESSGRFSIS
+65 WLRQMESSGRFCIS
-79 IQDGGTPLF
+79 IQGGGTPLF

-106 RDRAV
+106 RDRAG

-118 VSARNGGSCD
+118 VSARNGGSCA
-128 FSLQGE
+128 FSLRGE

-149 GSVLELILLYPLNE
+149 GSMLELVLLYPLAE
-163 MENGIHRQRMV
+163 MESGILRQRLA
-174 VCIAALVAVA
+174 VCLAALLAIG
-184 LLGAFSWCFTG
+184 LLGIFSWCFTG
-195 KMLRPIQENQQR
+195 KMLRPIQENQRR
-207 QAQFIA
+207 QTQFIA

-233 ERAECASPARQ
+233 ERAECASPAQQ
-244 TVFSDMI
+244 TLFSDMI

-259 RLLGDM
+259 RLIGDM

-277 VKTEDVELDMLLL
+277 VKTETTEPDMLLL
-290 TVYETYSPLAQEK
+290 MVYETYSPLAKEK
-303 GLALSLTLPERDV
+303 GLALSLSLPETDV
-316 PVMQLDKDRI
+316 PALELDKDRMI
-326 TQVLSILLDNALVYT
+326 QVLSILLDNALSYT
-341 PAPGDIRLELGLG
+341 PAPGRIRLGLQLGK
-354 RNSARITVSDTGPG
+354 NSLRVTVSDTGPG

-383 GEEARSHRSHFGL
+383 GEEARSHRAHFGL

-404 VKLHKG
+404 VKRHRG
-410 KLWVEDAKGGGAAF
+410 KLWVEDAQGGGAAF
-424 ILEFPILHTISR
+424 ILELPIP

>member
-1 MVNRLRWKLTA
+1 MIKHLRWKLTA

-52 SSYLGV
+52 SSYLGER
-58 QNQLSAT
+58 NQLSAT
-65 WLRQMESSGRFSIS
+65 WLRQMESSGRFCIS

-106 RDRAV
+106 RDRAG

-118 VSARNGGSCD
+118 VSARNGGSCA

-134 DGTGYFAGVS
+134 GGTGYFAGVS
-144 LIPKN
+144 LVPKN
-149 GSVLELILLYPLNE
+149 GSMLELVLLYPLAE
-163 MENGIHRQRMV
+163 MESGILRQRLA
-174 VCIAALVAVA
+174 VCLAALLAIG
-184 LLGAFSWCFTG
+184 LLGIFSWCFTG
-195 KMLRPIQENQQR
+195 KMLRPIQENQRR
-207 QAQFIA
+207 QTQFIA

-233 ERAECASPARQ
+233 ERAECASPAQQ
-244 TVFSDMI
+244 TLFSDMI
-251 RREGKRMS
+251 RREGRRMS

-277 VKTEDVELDMLLL
+277 VKTETTEPDMLLL
-290 TVYETYSPLAQEK
+290 MVYETYSPLAKEK
-303 GLALSLTLPERDV
+303 GLALSLSLPETDV
-316 PVMQLDKDRI
+316 PAMQLDKDRI
-326 TQVLSILLDNALVYT
+326 TQVLSILLDNALSYT
-341 PAPGDIRLELGLG
+341 PAPGRIRLGLQLGK
-354 RNSARITVSDTGPG
+354 NSLRVTVSDTGPG

-410 KLWVEDAKGGGAAF
+410 KLWVEDAQGGGAEF
-424 ILEFPILHTISR
+424 IVELPLP

>member
-1 MVNRLRWKLTA
+1 MIKHLRWKLTA

-52 SSYLGV
+52 SSYLGER
-58 QNQLSAT
+58 NQLSAT
-65 WLRQMESSGRFSIS
+65 WLRQMESSGRFCIS

-106 RDRAV
+106 RDRAG

-118 VSARNGGSCD
+118 VSARNGGSCA

-144 LIPKN
+144 LVPKN
-149 GSVLELILLYPLNE
+149 GSMLELVLLYPLAE
-163 MENGIHRQRMV
+163 MESGILRQRLA
-174 VCIAALVAVA
+174 VCLAALLAIG
-184 LLGAFSWCFTG
+184 LLGIFSWCFTG
-195 KMLRPIQENQQR
+195 KMLRPIQENQRR
-207 QAQFIA
+207 QTQFIA

-233 ERAECASPARQ
+233 ERAECASPAQQ
-244 TVFSDMI
+244 TLFSDMI

-277 VKTEDVELDMLLL
+277 VKTETTEPDMLLL
-290 TVYETYSPLAQEK
+290 MVYETYSPLAKEK
-303 GLALSLTLPERDV
+303 GLALSLSLPETDV
-316 PVMQLDKDRI
+316 PALELDKDRMI
-326 TQVLSILLDNALVYT
+326 QVLSILLDNALSYT
-341 PAPGDIRLELGLG
+341 PAPGRIRLGLQLGK
-354 RNSARITVSDTGPG
+354 NSLRVTVSDTGPG

-383 GEEARSHRSHFGL
+383 GEEARSHRAHFGL

-404 VKLHKG
+404 VKRHRG
-410 KLWVEDAKGGGAAF
+410 KLWVEDAQGGGAEF
-424 ILEFPILHTISR
+424 IVELPLP

>member
-1 MVNRLRWKLTA
+1 MIKHLRWKLTA

-52 SSYLGV
+52 SSYLGER
-58 QNQLSAT
+58 NQLSAT
-65 WLRQMESSGRFSIS
+65 WLRQMESSGRFCIS

-106 RDRAV
+106 RDRAG

-118 VSARNGGSCD
+118 VSARNGGSCA

-144 LIPKN
+144 LVPKN
-149 GSVLELILLYPLNE
+149 GSMLELVLLYPLAE
-163 MENGIHRQRMV
+163 MESGILRQRLA
-174 VCIAALVAVA
+174 VCLAALLAIG
-184 LLGAFSWCFTG
+184 LLGIFSWCFTG
-195 KMLRPIQENQQR
+195 KMLRPIQENQRR
-207 QAQFIA
+207 QTQFIA

-233 ERAECASPARQ
+233 ERAECATPAQQ
-244 TVFSDMI
+244 TLFSDMI

-259 RLLGDM
+259 RLIGDM

-277 VKTEDVELDMLLL
+277 VKTETTEPDMLLL
-290 TVYETYSPLAQEK
+290 MVYETYSPLAKEK
-303 GLALSLTLPERDV
+303 GLALSLSLPETDV
-316 PVMQLDKDRI
+316 PALELDKDRMI
-326 TQVLSILLDNALVYT
+326 QVLSILLDNALSYT
-341 PAPGDIRLELGLG
+341 PAPGRIRLGLQLGK
-354 RNSARITVSDTGPG
+354 NSLRVTVSDTGPG

-383 GEEARSHRSHFGL
+383 GEEARSNRSHFGL

-404 VKLHKG
+404 VKRHRG
-410 KLWVEDAKGGGAAF
+410 KLWVEDAKGGGAEF
-424 ILEFPILHTISR
+424 IVELPLP